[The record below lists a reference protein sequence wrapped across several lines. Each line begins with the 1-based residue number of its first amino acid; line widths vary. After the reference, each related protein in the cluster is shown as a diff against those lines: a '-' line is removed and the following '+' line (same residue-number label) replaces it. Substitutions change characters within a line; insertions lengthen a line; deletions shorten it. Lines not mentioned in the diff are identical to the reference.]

1 MTLREKVDFLIRTL
15 DTLYPDPQIP
25 LRHSDPFTFLV
36 AVMLSAQ
43 TTDKRVN
50 EVTPAL
56 FAAASTPEQM
66 AGLPVERI
74 VSLIHPVG
82 LAPTKGRNLQA
93 MSRILVERYGGEVPR
108 TFEELRSPPRGRTQD
123 GLGDHVPGFRRTG
136 LSGRYAHPPADAPLG
151 AFFGQEC
158 GADRAGCQTV
168 VSPASLDAPALADH
182 LLRAGVFSGAGGYLG
197 ARCDHGPAQSP
208 GAALIF
214 TEAVGASL
222 RFLWPFSGFSVYPAF
237 RPGLLR
243 RARISVILDSEDA
256 LPVFSGEG
264 DKNLRIRR

>member
-66 AGLPVERI
+66 ASLPVERI

-108 TFEELRSPPRGRTQD
+108 TFEELEALPGVGHKTASVIMSQAFG
-123 GLGDHVPGFRRTG
+123 VP
-136 LSGRYAHPPADAPLG
+136 
-151 AFFGQEC
+151 AFPVDTHIHRLMQEC

-182 LLRAGVFSGAGGYLG
+182 LLRAGVFSGAGSYFG

-214 TEAVGASL
+214 TAAAWCILAFSLAVFWIFRLSSLSAGAFAAGSNFSDL
-222 RFLWPFSGFSVYPAF
+222 GLGRRFFGLF
-237 RPGLLR
+237 R
-243 RARISVILDSEDA
+243 
-256 LPVFSGEG
+256 GEG
-264 DKNLRIRR
+264 TKIRIRR

>member
-66 AGLPVERI
+66 ASLPVERI

-108 TFEELRSPPRGRTQD
+108 TFEELEALPGVGHKTASVIMSQAFG
-123 GLGDHVPGFRRTG
+123 VPAFPVDTHIHRLMHRWG
-136 LSGRYAHPPADAPLG
+136 LSSGKNVEQTERDAK
-151 AFFGQEC
+151 
-158 GADRAGCQTV
+158 R
-168 VSPASLDAPALADH
+168 
-182 LLRAGVFSGAGGYLG
+182 
-197 ARCDHGPAQSP
+197 
-208 GAALIF
+208 
-214 TEAVGASL
+214 
-222 RFLWPFSGFSVYPAF
+222 
-237 RPGLLR
+237 
-243 RARISVILDSEDA
+243 
-256 LPVFSGEG
+256 
-264 DKNLRIRR
+264 

>member
-15 DTLYPDPQIP
+15 DTLYPNPQIP

-108 TFEELRSPPRGRTQD
+108 TFEELEALPGVGHKTASVIMSQAFG
-123 GLGDHVPGFRRTG
+123 VPAFPVDTHIHRLMHRWG
-136 LSGRYAHPPADAPLG
+136 LSSGKNVEQTERDAKRLFPQHLWTRLHLQIIYYGREY
-151 AFFGQEC
+151 
-158 GADRAGCQTV
+158 
-168 VSPASLDAPALADH
+168 SPARGATLERDVITARLNSQAL
-182 LLRAGVFSGAGGYLG
+182 L
-197 ARCDHGPAQSP
+197 
-208 GAALIF
+208 
-214 TEAVGASL
+214 
-222 RFLWPFSGFSVYPAF
+222 
-237 RPGLLR
+237 
-243 RARISVILDSEDA
+243 
-256 LPVFSGEG
+256 
-264 DKNLRIRR
+264 